1 MKFPV
6 QVGVLLAVLPLA
18 ASAIEPGPS
27 SYNQKETENWLQ
39 LQVSGS
45 VRSPVDQVATAP
57 ERERSLQR
65 WLDSYSH
72 PVPEFY
78 GQDEGGKTKTN

>member
-1 MKFPV
+1 MKCSV
-6 QVGVLLAVLPLA
+6 HVGVLLAVLPLA

-27 SYNQKETENWLQ
+27 SPNQKDTENWLQ
-39 LQVSGS
+39 LQVSGRAQS
-45 VRSPVDQVATAP
+45 NVHQEATAA

-72 PVPEFY
+72 PVPAFY
-78 GQDEGGKTKTN
+78 GQEEGGSTKAN